1 MQNEKHFFSEISNK
15 LVMIFLYHNAL
26 HYFLQVQDNGLIFVK
41 FIFVLMVKFYVN
53 ADLVILD
60 NIFHLMLQS
69 QLYHCWG
76 NF

>member
-26 HYFLQVQDNGLIFVK
+26 HYFLQTQDNGLIFVK

-53 ADLVILD
+53 AD
-60 NIFHLMLQS
+60 
-69 QLYHCWG
+69 
-76 NF
+76 